1 VVEKSLFEEFVSNI
15 GSIEVKQDERERG
28 MKSRLVLPVVL
39 VVFLVGGIL
48 VACGGGDSKPG
59 YKAGQEVT
67 LTGTTKIID
76 NDGEALVLST
86 PDGQVF
92 ELRGAKEEYQKE
104 GVPIKVVATIVME
117 RSLAVNGPAV
127 TIKEYLEP

>member
-1 VVEKSLFEEFVSNI
+1 
-15 GSIEVKQDERERG
+15 
-28 MKSRLVLPVVL
+28 MKSWTVLPVVL
-39 VVFLVGGIL
+39 VFFFAGGIL
-48 VACGGGDSKPG
+48 VSCGGGESKPT

-76 NDGEALVLST
+76 NDGEALVIST

-92 ELRGAKEEYQKE
+92 ELRGAAEEYQKE

-117 RSLAVNGPAV
+117 RSLAVNGPAITV
-127 TIKEYLEP
+127 KEYLQP

>member
-1 VVEKSLFEEFVSNI
+1 
-15 GSIEVKQDERERG
+15 
-28 MKSRLVLPVVL
+28 MVLPVVL
-39 VVFLVGGIL
+39 IFFFAVGVLVS
-48 VACGGGDSKPG
+48 CGGESKPT

-76 NDGEALVLST
+76 NDGEALVLAT

-92 ELRGAKEEYQKE
+92 ELRGATEEYQKE
-104 GVPIKVVATIVME
+104 GVPIKVVATVVME

-127 TIKEYLEP
+127 TIKEYLQP

>member
-1 VVEKSLFEEFVSNI
+1 
-15 GSIEVKQDERERG
+15 
-28 MKSRLVLPVVL
+28 MKSRLFLPVVL
-39 VVFLVGGIL
+39 VVFMVTGIL
-48 VACGGGDSKPG
+48 AACGGGDAKPS

-92 ELRGAKEEYQKE
+92 ELRGAAEEYQKE

-117 RSLAVNGPAV
+117 RSMAVNGPAITV
-127 TIKEYLEP
+127 KEYLQP

>member
-1 VVEKSLFEEFVSNI
+1 
-15 GSIEVKQDERERG
+15 

-39 VVFLVGGIL
+39 VVFLAAGIL
-48 VACGGGDSKPG
+48 AACGGGGDAKPS

-76 NDGEALVLST
+76 NDGEALVLAT

-92 ELRGAKEEYQKE
+92 ELRGAAEEYQKE
-104 GVPIKVVATIVME
+104 GMPIKVVATIVME
-117 RSLAVNGPAV
+117 RSLAVNGPAITV
-127 TIKEYLEP
+127 KEYLQP

>member
-1 VVEKSLFEEFVSNI
+1 M
-15 GSIEVKQDERERG
+15 RRR
-28 MKSRLVLPVVL
+28 MVLPVVL
-39 VVFLVGGIL
+39 VVFFVGGIL
-48 VACGGGDSKPG
+48 VSCGGGGDAKPG

-76 NDGEALVLST
+76 NDGEALVLAT

-92 ELRGAKEEYQKE
+92 ELRGATEEYQKE
-104 GVPIKVVATIVME
+104 GVPIKVVATVVME

-127 TIKEYLEP
+127 TIKEYLQP